1 MKTVT
6 VKNMVLGAGRTK
18 IAVPL
23 VAEDSDGLMRAA
35 AQLRTLDFDLAEFR
49 ADFLKRADEADFVLA
64 QLEKVREALPDTPL
78 LFTFRRAAEGG
89 SCPCGD
95 DYYFVLLRRA
105 AESGLADIIDIELL
119 AGDGPVGEAAAQVKA
134 AGAAVLLC
142 NHDFERTPPKDV
154 IAGRLKKMEALG
166 ADICKIAV
174 MPHSPQDVLTL
185 LDAAY
190 SVFQTASVPLV
201 AVSMGRFGAVSRIAG
216 GMFGSAMTFAAA
228 EKASAPG
235 QINVGELRNI
245 LDVLNK

>member
-1 MKTVT
+1 M
-6 VKNMVLGAGRTK
+6 
-18 IAVPL
+18 
-23 VAEDSDGLMRAA
+23 
-35 AQLRTLDFDLAEFR
+35 
-49 ADFLKRADEADFVLA
+49 
-64 QLEKVREALPDTPL
+64 
-78 LFTFRRAAEGG
+78 
-89 SCPCGD
+89 
-95 DYYFVLLRRA
+95 
-105 AESGLADIIDIELL
+105 
-119 AGDGPVGEAAAQVKA
+119 
-134 AGAAVLLC
+134 LC

-174 MPHSPQDVLTL
+174 MPQSPQDVLTL

-201 AVSMGRFGAVSRIAG
+201 SVSMGRFGAVSRIAG

-245 LDVLNK
+245 LNVLNE

>member
-95 DYYFVLLRRA
+95 DYYFALLRRA
-105 AESGLADIIDIELL
+105 AESGR

-174 MPHSPQDVLTL
+174 MPQSPQDVLTL

-245 LDVLNK
+245 LDILSK